1 VDGALP
7 VYGVRSLE
15 RSIGV
20 AFFAQRLGGSL
31 LTFFGALALL
41 LAAVG
46 MYAVLAYSVAQRSR
60 ELGIRMALGASRGDV
75 LRLILRHGFALAG
88 IGLAVG
94 LALAVAVTR
103 LMRSLLYG
111 VSATDAPTIAA
122 VSGLLLLV
130 ILCACLLPARRATRI
145 DPMTAMRNQ

>member
-1 VDGALP
+1 MQGHPL
-7 VYGVRSLE
+7 
-15 RSIGV
+15 
-20 AFFAQRLGGSL
+20 Q
-31 LTFFGALALL
+31 
-41 LAAVG
+41 
-46 MYAVLAYSVAQRSR
+46 
-60 ELGIRMALGASRGDV
+60 
-75 LRLILRHGFALAG
+75 HGFALAG